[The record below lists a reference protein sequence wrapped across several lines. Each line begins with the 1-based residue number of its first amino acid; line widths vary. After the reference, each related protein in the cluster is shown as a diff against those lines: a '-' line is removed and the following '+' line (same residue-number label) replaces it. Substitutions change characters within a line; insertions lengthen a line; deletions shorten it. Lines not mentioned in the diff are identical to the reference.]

1 MDALPRTGLKTLS
14 AQGTDNKL
22 HAGRSLTRFLSRMS
36 VASAVEGAHQ
46 KYANGVLPAVRW
58 RIGRFVRGFMLPAAC
73 LAAAASA
80 HATNVVLIG
89 TAQFQVSGS
98 SVTLSVP
105 EISNLSSSGTSG
117 TLRIELWAFASPYT
131 GGSQTGYQ
139 LATYVFGTLMANHYF
154 SPYTTTVSY
163 GPPPNGTWY
172 YAMLLTEYT
181 NGSVDNGY
189 TVDDYVDFPNAVQL
203 GPVTTPPPPPASTT
217 RLINLSVRSTAGTGS
232 QTLIGGF
239 VIGGTGS
246 KKVLARGDGPALSAY
261 SVTGVL
267 PDPVLT
273 LFNSSPSE
281 VATNAGWGGGTTL
294 STVFSQ
300 VGAFPLSTNSKDAAI
315 VTTLPAGAYTANIT
329 STSGDSG
336 VVLVEVYDAD
346 TGTPPTRFINLS
358 ARSEAGTGSQTLT
371 AGFVISGSGTETVLI
386 RGDGPALS
394 AFGVTGVLATP
405 TLTLFD
411 SSSQAIATNAG
422 WGNASTKGASSV
434 QASTAKATSAVF
446 TEVGA
451 FQLPENSADCA
462 LVVPLPPGAYTAQ
475 VTGVNNT
482 TGVALVEI
490 YEVPQTSGGG
500 GGPAITSQPSSQTLS
515 SGGSDTLTVTVSGS
529 ATFQWYLNGNP
540 IPGATGSSYTATAA
554 GTYTVVATNGSGS
567 TTSSAAVISSSNLPP
582 PTGIDLTGTWTGQ
595 WTEQYAGSSPSS
607 GWCDAEYW
615 NVKWVLSQSGSD
627 VSGTYT
633 MTVTGL
639 AADALLCPDSQGD
652 QETGTISGTVTGN
665 AFTLITENGTQ
676 FSGTISGTTLTGL
689 GSNDGP
695 TAVLGDSSTGPFTIT
710 QLTSF

>member
-1 MDALPRTGLKTLS
+1 
-14 AQGTDNKL
+14 
-22 HAGRSLTRFLSRMS
+22 MS
-36 VASAVEGAHQ
+36 VASVVEGAHQ
-46 KYANGVLPAVRW
+46 KYANRVLPAIRC
-58 RIGRFVRGFMLPAAC
+58 RMGRFVRGFIVPIAC
-73 LAAAASA
+73 LAAAASV
-80 HATNVVLIG
+80 HATDVVLIG

-98 SVTLSVP
+98 SVTLTVP
-105 EISNLSSSGTSG
+105 EISNLSTSGTSG

-139 LATYVFGTLMANHYF
+139 LATYVYGTLAANYHF
-154 SPYTTTVSY
+154 PSGTTTVPYS
-163 GPPPNGTWY
+163 PPPNGTWY
-172 YAMLLTEYT
+172 YSMLLTEYT

-189 TVDDYVDFPNAVQL
+189 SVVNYVDFPNAVQQ
-203 GPVTTPPPPPASTT
+203 GPVTAPPAPPASTT

-246 KKVLARGDGPALSAY
+246 KQVLARGDGPALSAY
-261 SVTGVL
+261 GVTGVL

-273 LFNSSPSE
+273 LFNSIPSE
-281 VATNAGWGGGTTL
+281 VATNAGWGGGTAL

-300 VGAFPLSTNSKDAAI
+300 VGAFPLPTTSKDAAI
-315 VTTLPAGAYTANIT
+315 LATLPAGAYTANIT

-336 VVLVEVYDAD
+336 VVLVEAYDAD
-346 TGTPPTRFINLS
+346 TGTPPARFINLS

-411 SSSQAIATNAG
+411 SSSQAVATNTG
-422 WGNASTKGASSV
+422 WGNASTRGASSV

-451 FQLPENSADCA
+451 FQLPANSADCA
-462 LVVPLPPGAYTAQ
+462 LVVSLPPGAYTAQ

-500 GGPAITSQPSSQTLS
+500 GGPEITSQPSSQTLS
-515 SGGSDTLTVTVSGS
+515 SGGGGGSATLSVIVSGS

-540 IPGATGSSYTATAA
+540 IPGATGSTYTATIA

-567 TTSSAAVISSSNLPP
+567 TTSSAAVISSGNLPP

-615 NVKWVLSQSGSD
+615 NVEWVLSQSGSE

-639 AADALLCPDSQGD
+639 SADALLCPDSPGN

-665 AFTLITENGTQ
+665 SFTLITENGTQ

-695 TAVLGDSSTGPFTIT
+695 TAVLGDSSTGPFTIS
-710 QLTSF
+710 Q